1 MGVGKRAGAPGE
13 DSKMMSRSTAY
24 FVAGLLC
31 LLATNDAF
39 AQKKY
44 DPGATDT
51 EIKIGQ
57 NAPFS
62 GPASSYSI
70 LSRVQS
76 AYLKAINERGGIN
89 GRKITLLSRDDGY
102 SPPKSLEV
110 IRQLVEDHQV
120 LAIVSPFGTP
130 TNAAIQ
136 KYLNTS
142 NVPQLLVQSGASRW
156 NSPKAFPWTTPYS
169 PFYDTEGENFANYL
183 LQNKPDAKIAV
194 LYQSDDI
201 GRDYLKGLREGL
213 GEKAAAMIVKEASY
227 QTTDPT
233 IDSQILILKDSGADV
248 VFLAAQNKFTAQAI
262 RKIHELGW
270 KPQLL
275 LTSIANSVSGVLA
288 PAGLEAATGAI
299 TTTIYKVPDDP
310 AWTDD
315 KGMKDYLSF
324 MKENLPGNS
333 PNDITAITGYAAI
346 EVAAEILRRSGDELT
361 RANVLK
367 QATNLKGLKVSM
379 LINGITIQT
388 TPENY
393 AAIEQ
398 TRFAKF
404 DGKNWVLFGELV
416 GKTQSISKR

>member
-1 MGVGKRAGAPGE
+1 ME
-13 DSKMMSRSTAY
+13 D
-24 FVAGLLC
+24 
-31 LLATNDAF
+31 D
-39 AQKKY
+39 
-44 DPGATDT
+44 
-51 EIKIGQ
+51 
-57 NAPFS
+57 
-62 GPASSYSI
+62 
-70 LSRVQS
+70 
-76 AYLKAINERGGIN
+76 
-89 GRKITLLSRDDGY
+89 
-102 SPPKSLEV
+102 
-110 IRQLVEDHQV
+110 QV

-361 RANVLK
+361 RANVLR

>member
-1 MGVGKRAGAPGE
+1 MRRLMKPQDFLRRPEMTKRSAFN
-13 DSKMMSRSTAY
+13 
-24 FVAGLLC
+24 FVVMVLC
-31 LLATNDAF
+31 LLGANSAF

-44 DPGATDT
+44 DAGATDT

-57 NAPFS
+57 SAPFS
-62 GPASSYSI
+62 GPASSYSM

-76 AYLKAINERGGIN
+76 AYIKTVNDRGGVN

-102 SPPKSLEV
+102 SPPKSLDV
-110 IRQLVEDHQV
+110 IRQLVEDEQV

-136 KYLNTS
+136 KYLNTN

-156 NSPKAFPWTTPYS
+156 NAPKAFPWTTPYS
-169 PFYDTEGENFANYL
+169 PFYDTEGEIFANYL

-213 GEKAAAMIVKEASY
+213 GEKAATMIVKESSY

-233 IDSQILILKDSGADV
+233 IDSQILVLKDSGADV
-248 VFLAAQNKFTAQAI
+248 VFLAAQK
-262 RKIHELGW
+262 LGW
-270 KPQLL
+270 KPTLL
-275 LTSIANSVSGVLA
+275 LTSIANSVSGVLT
-288 PAGLEAATGAI
+288 PAGLEASTGAI

-310 AWTDD
+310 AWADD
-315 KGMKDYLSF
+315 KGMQDYLAF
-324 MKENLPGNS
+324 MKENFPGSS
-333 PNDITAITGYAAI
+333 PNDITAITGCAAI
-346 EVAAEILRRSGDELT
+346 EIAVEILKRCGDDLT
-361 RANVLK
+361 RANVLR

-379 LINGITIQT
+379 LLNGITIQT

-404 DGKNWVLFGELV
+404 DGKNWVLFGDLV

>member
-1 MGVGKRAGAPGE
+1 MVKRYTTWAAL
-13 DSKMMSRSTAY
+13 
-24 FVAGLLC
+24 GLLV
-31 LLATNDAF
+31 LFANNAF

-70 LSRVQS
+70 LSKVQS
-76 AYLKAINERGGIN
+76 AYIKVVNEHGGVN
-89 GRKITLLSRDDGY
+89 GRKITLLSRDDAY
-102 SPPKSLEV
+102 SPPKSVEV
-110 IRQLVEDHQV
+110 IRQLVEDDQV

-136 KYLNTS
+136 KYLNIKQ
-142 NVPQLLVQSGASRW
+142 VPQLLVQSGASRW
-156 NSPKAFPWTTPYS
+156 NAPKDFPWTTPYS
-169 PFYDTEGENFANYL
+169 PFYDTEGEMFANYL
-183 LQNKPDAKIAV
+183 LQNKPNAKIAV
-194 LYQSDDI
+194 LYQADDI
-201 GRDYLKGLREGL
+201 GRDYLKGLRAGL
-213 GEKAAAMIVKEASY
+213 RDKAATMIVKEANY

-233 IDSQILILKDSGADV
+233 IDSQIVTLKDSGADV
-248 VFLAAQNKFTAQAI
+248 VLLAAQNKFTAQAI
-262 RKIHELGW
+262 RKIFELGW

-275 LTSIANSVSGVLA
+275 LTSIANSVAGVLA
-288 PAGLEAATGAI
+288 PAGLEASTGAI

-310 AWTDD
+310 TWADD
-315 KGMKDYLSF
+315 KGMKDYLAF
-324 MKENLPGNS
+324 MKENMSGSS

-346 EVAAEILRRSGDELT
+346 EIAVEILKRCGDDLT
-361 RANVLK
+361 RANVLA
-367 QATNLKGLKVSM
+367 QATNLRGLKVSM
-379 LINGITIQT
+379 LINGIMIQT

-404 DGKNWVLFGELV
+404 DGKSWVLFGDLV
-416 GKTQSISKR
+416 GKTQAVSNR

>member
-1 MGVGKRAGAPGE
+1 MVKRSATYA
-13 DSKMMSRSTAY
+13 A
-24 FVAGLLC
+24 VGLLV
-31 LLATNDAF
+31 LLASGNAL

-44 DPGATDT
+44 DAGASDT

-70 LSRVQS
+70 LSKVQA
-76 AYLKAINERGGIN
+76 AYVKAVNDRGGIN

-102 SPPKSLEV
+102 SPPKSVEV
-110 IRQLVEDHQV
+110 IRQLVEDDQV

-130 TNAAIQ
+130 TNAAMQ
-136 KYLNTS
+136 KYLNG
-142 NVPQLLVQSGASRW
+142 NHVPQLLVQSGASRW
-156 NSPKAFPWTTPYS
+156 NSPKDFPWTTPYS
-169 PFYDTEGENFANYL
+169 PFYDTEGEIFASYL
-183 LQNKPDAKIAV
+183 LQNRPDAKIAV
-194 LYQSDDI
+194 LYQADDI
-201 GRDYLKGLREGL
+201 GRDYLKGLRAGL
-213 GEKAAAMIVKEASY
+213 GDKAATMIVKEANY

-233 IDSQILILKDSGADV
+233 IDSQIVTLKDSGADV
-248 VFLAAQNKFTAQAI
+248 VLLAAQNKFTAQAI
-262 RKIHELGW
+262 RKIYELGW

-275 LTSIANSVSGVLA
+275 LTSIANSVAGVLV
-288 PAGLEAATGAI
+288 PAGLEASTGAI

-310 AWTDD
+310 TWADD
-315 KGMKDYLSF
+315 KGMKDYLAF
-324 MKENLPGNS
+324 MKENLPGSS
-333 PNDITAITGYAAI
+333 PNDITAITGYNAI
-346 EVAAEILRRSGDELT
+346 EIAVEILKRCGDDLT
-361 RANVLK
+361 RDNVLK

-404 DGKNWVLFGELV
+404 DGKSWVLFGDLV
-416 GKTQSISKR
+416 GKTQAVLKR

>member
-1 MGVGKRAGAPGE
+1 
-13 DSKMMSRSTAY
+13 MMSRSTAY
-24 FVAGLLC
+24 FAAGLLC
-31 LLATNDAF
+31 LLAANNAF

-201 GRDYLKGLREGL
+201 GRDYLKGLRER
-213 GEKAAAMIVKEASY
+213 
-227 QTTDPT
+227 
-233 IDSQILILKDSGADV
+233 
-248 VFLAAQNKFTAQAI
+248 I
-262 RKIHELGW
+262 R
-270 KPQLL
+270 
-275 LTSIANSVSGVLA
+275 
-288 PAGLEAATGAI
+288 
-299 TTTIYKVPDDP
+299 
-310 AWTDD
+310 
-315 KGMKDYLSF
+315 
-324 MKENLPGNS
+324 
-333 PNDITAITGYAAI
+333 
-346 EVAAEILRRSGDELT
+346 
-361 RANVLK
+361 
-367 QATNLKGLKVSM
+367 
-379 LINGITIQT
+379 
-388 TPENY
+388 
-393 AAIEQ
+393 
-398 TRFAKF
+398 
-404 DGKNWVLFGELV
+404 
-416 GKTQSISKR
+416 

>member
-1 MGVGKRAGAPGE
+1 MLKRSATYA
-13 DSKMMSRSTAY
+13 A
-24 FVAGLLC
+24 VGLLV
-31 LLATNDAF
+31 LLASGNAL

-44 DPGATDT
+44 DAGASDT

-70 LSRVQS
+70 LSKVQT
-76 AYLKAINERGGIN
+76 AYIKAVNDRGGIN
-89 GRKITLLSRDDGY
+89 GRKITLLSRDDAY
-102 SPPKSLEV
+102 SPPKSVEV
-110 IRQLVEDHQV
+110 IRQLVEDDQV

-130 TNAAIQ
+130 TNAAMQ
-136 KYLNTS
+136 KYLNG
-142 NVPQLLVQSGASRW
+142 NHVPQLLVQSGASRW
-156 NSPKAFPWTTPYS
+156 NSPKDFPWTTPYS
-169 PFYDTEGENFANYL
+169 PFYDTEGEIFASYL

-194 LYQSDDI
+194 LYQADDI
-201 GRDYLKGLREGL
+201 GRDYLKGLRAGL
-213 GEKAAAMIVKEASY
+213 GDKAATMIVKEANY
-227 QTTDPT
+227 QATDPT
-233 IDSQILILKDSGADV
+233 IDSQIVTLKDSGADV
-248 VFLAAQNKFTAQAI
+248 VLLAAQNKFTAQAI

-275 LTSIANSVSGVLA
+275 LTSIANSVAGVLA
-288 PAGLEAATGAI
+288 PAGLEASTGAI

-310 AWTDD
+310 TWADD
-315 KGMKDYLSF
+315 KGMKDYLAF
-324 MKENLPGNS
+324 MKENLPGSS
-333 PNDITAITGYAAI
+333 PNDITAITGYNAI
-346 EVAAEILRRSGDELT
+346 EIAVEILKRCGDDLT
-361 RANVLK
+361 RDNVLK

-404 DGKNWVLFGELV
+404 DGKSWVLFGELV
-416 GKTQSISKR
+416 GKTQAVAKR

>member
-1 MGVGKRAGAPGE
+1 
-13 DSKMMSRSTAY
+13 
-24 FVAGLLC
+24 
-31 LLATNDAF
+31 
-39 AQKKY
+39 
-44 DPGATDT
+44 
-51 EIKIGQ
+51 
-57 NAPFS
+57 
-62 GPASSYSI
+62 
-70 LSRVQS
+70 
-76 AYLKAINERGGIN
+76 
-89 GRKITLLSRDDGY
+89 
-102 SPPKSLEV
+102 
-110 IRQLVEDHQV
+110 
-120 LAIVSPFGTP
+120 
-130 TNAAIQ
+130 
-136 KYLNTS
+136 
-142 NVPQLLVQSGASRW
+142 
-156 NSPKAFPWTTPYS
+156 
-169 PFYDTEGENFANYL
+169 
-183 LQNKPDAKIAV
+183 V

-213 GEKAAAMIVKEASY
+213 GEQAATMIVKEASY

-233 IDSQILILKDSGADV
+233 IDSQILVLKDSGADV
-248 VFLAAQNKFTAQAI
+248 VFLAAQNKFAAQAI

-270 KPQLL
+270 KPTLL

-288 PAGLEAATGAI
+288 PAGLEASTGAI

-310 AWTDD
+310 AWADD
-315 KGMKDYLSF
+315 KGMKDYLAF
-324 MKENLPGNS
+324 MKENFPASS

-346 EVAAEILRRSGDELT
+346 EIAVEILKRCGDDLT

-404 DGKNWVLFGELV
+404 DGKNWILFGDLV

>member
-1 MGVGKRAGAPGE
+1 MMMKRSA
-13 DSKMMSRSTAY
+13 
-24 FVAGLLC
+24 FCVAAAFLC
-31 LLATNDAF
+31 WLGTSGAF

-62 GPASSYSI
+62 GPASSYSM

-76 AYLKAINERGGIN
+76 AYIKAVNDRGGIN
-89 GRKITLLSRDDGY
+89 GRRITLLSRDDGY
-102 SPPKSLEV
+102 SPPKSLDV
-110 IRQLVEDHQV
+110 IRQLVEDEQV

-136 KYLNTS
+136 KYLNTN

-156 NSPKAFPWTTPYS
+156 NAPKAFPWTTPYS
-169 PFYDTEGENFANYL
+169 PFYDTEGEIFANYL

-213 GEKAAAMIVKEASY
+213 GEKAATMIVKEASY

-233 IDSQILILKDSGADV
+233 IDSQILVLKDSGADV

-262 RKIHELGW
+262 RRIHELGW
-270 KPQLL
+270 KPVLL

-288 PAGLEAATGAI
+288 PAGLEASTGAI

-310 AWTDD
+310 AWADD
-315 KGMKDYLSF
+315 KGMKDYLAF
-324 MKENLPGNS
+324 MKENFPGSS

-346 EVAAEILRRSGDELT
+346 EIAVEILRRCGDDLT

-367 QATNLKGLKVSM
+367 QATTLKGLKVSM

-404 DGKNWVLFGELV
+404 DGKNWVLFGDLV

>member
-1 MGVGKRAGAPGE
+1 MRK
-13 DSKMMSRSTAY
+13 RSTAY
-24 FVAGLLC
+24 FAAGLLC
-31 LLATNDAF
+31 LFASSGAI

-76 AYLKAINERGGIN
+76 AYLKAINDRGGIG

-110 IRQLVEDHQV
+110 IRQLVEDEQV

-130 TNAAIQ
+130 TNAATQ

-142 NVPQLLVQSGASRW
+142 SVPQLLVQSGASRW

-169 PFYDTEGENFANYL
+169 PFYDTEGEIFANYL

-213 GEKAAAMIVKEASY
+213 GEKAGAMIVKEASY

-233 IDSQILILKDSGADV
+233 IDSQIIVLKDSGADV

-288 PAGLEAATGAI
+288 PAGLEASTGAI

-310 AWTDD
+310 TWADD
-315 KGMKDYLSF
+315 KGMKDYLAF
-324 MKENLPGNS
+324 MKENFPGSS
-333 PNDITAITGYAAI
+333 PNDITAITGYSAI
-346 EVAAEILRRSGDELT
+346 EIAVEILRRCGDDLT

-398 TRFAKF
+398 TRFGKF
-404 DGKNWVLFGELV
+404 DGKSWVLFGDLV
-416 GKTQSISKR
+416 GRTQSISKR

>member
-1 MGVGKRAGAPGE
+1 MMKRSALYLA
-13 DSKMMSRSTAY
+13 T
-24 FVAGLLC
+24 GLLC
-31 LLATNDAF
+31 LLAADDAF

-44 DPGATDT
+44 DAGVTDT

-76 AYLKAINERGGIN
+76 AYLKAINDRGGIN
-89 GRKITLLSRDDGY
+89 GRKITLLSRDDAY
-102 SPPKSLEV
+102 SPSKTLEV
-110 IRQLVEDHQV
+110 IRQLVEDDQV

-136 KYLNTS
+136 KYLNIRK
-142 NVPQLLVQSGASRW
+142 VPQLLVQSGASRW
-156 NSPKAFPWTTPYS
+156 NSPKSFPWTTPYS
-169 PFYDTEGENFANYL
+169 PFYDTEGENFANYIL
-183 LQNKPDAKIAV
+183 KNKPSAKIAV
-194 LYQSDDI
+194 LYQADDI

-233 IDSQILILKDSGADV
+233 IDSQILILKASGADV

-262 RKIHELGW
+262 RRIHELGW

-275 LTSIANSVSGVLA
+275 LTSIANSVSGVLV
-288 PAGLEAATGAI
+288 PAGLEASTGAI

-310 AWTDD
+310 AWADD

-324 MKENLPGNS
+324 MREHLAGSN

-346 EVAAEILRRSGDELT
+346 EIAVEILRRCGDDLT

-393 AAIEQ
+393 AAVEQ

-404 DGKNWVLFGELV
+404 DGKNWVLFGDLV
-416 GKTQSISKR
+416 AKTQSISKR